1 MQIHRR
7 EHFLRKMLF
16 IGSPLISVF
25 LIDSVVTDPV
35 NTPKLFALGV
45 VSCGIFATLLFGL
58 SKKEILREPAPVFI
72 LAAFLLIGTLTL
84 ITTKAPLVQAIYG
97 VYGRNNGFLTYLFF
111 SFMFLGGL
119 FISSLSTH
127 LKVLQGL
134 FIAGL
139 INIFYCGWV
148 IAFGDFLS
156 WNNPYGNILGTFGNP
171 NFIGAFLGMFFSAW
185 LAYLLGSNSS
195 KNFRLLSVVVLPLTA
210 LEIYLSHAIQ
220 GRVLMVAGSAI
231 VLYFWIKAKF
241 SNRLVTLGYT
251 LTVGVAGGFALAG
264 ALQVG
269 PLTSLIYKTSVS
281 LRGQYW
287 LSAWN
292 TGNEHPITGVGFDGL
307 GDWYRRMRDPH
318 ALELPGIDTV
328 INTAHNVP
336 LDIFAFGGW
345 PLFICYLI
353 LVAYVSWKIIGHS
366 MRFPNYDPVFVAL
379 VVAWFGYQLQSIIS
393 INQIGLGFWG
403 WLLSGA
409 LLSYVTISKQS
420 ETVSPMATG
429 SRGRKPSGT
438 SNNPISVG
446 MVSGIGMLVGALIA
460 VPPLSSDM
468 RWMTARKSA
477 DAAQFEASL
486 TPSYLN
492 PSNNQKYFMTIQIF
506 EQSQLWELSH
516 KYAVEAVKFNADSY
530 DAWRL
535 LSLLKNTTENEK
547 VEALKNMKRLD
558 PLNPNLQ
565 SLK

>member
-7 EHFLRKMLF
+7 EHFLRKLLF

-58 SKKEILREPAPVFI
+58 SKKEILRTFAPTLILVVF
-72 LAAFLLIGTLTL
+72 LFLSTLTL
-84 ITTKAPLVQAIYG
+84 FTTDSPLSQAIYG
-97 VYGRNNGFLTYLFF
+97 VYGRNNGFLTYVFF

-119 FISSLSTH
+119 FISSLATH

-134 FIAGL
+134 FVAGL
-139 INIFYCGWV
+139 INILYCGWV

-185 LAYLLGSNSS
+185 LAYLLGPHTSS
-195 KNFRLLSVVVLPLTA
+195 NFRILSAVVLPLTA
-210 LEIYLSHAIQ
+210 VEIYLSHAIQ
-220 GRVLMVAGSAI
+220 GRVLMAAGSAI
-231 VLYFWIKAKF
+231 VLFFWIKAKF
-241 SNRLVTLGYT
+241 NKKLLTLVYT
-251 LTVGVAGGFALAG
+251 LAAGVAGSFALAG
-264 ALQVG
+264 ALQIG
-269 PLTSLIYKTSVS
+269 PLTGLIYKTSVS

-353 LVAYVSWKIIGHS
+353 LIAYVSWKIIIHS

-409 LLSYVTISKQS
+409 ILSYVIVSKQG
-420 ETVSPMATG
+420 ETVSPMGTG
-429 SRGRKPSGT
+429 LRGRKSTGT
-438 SNNPISVG
+438 SNNPVSVG

-492 PSNNQKYFMTIQIF
+492 PLNNQKFFMTIQIF

-516 KYAVEAVKFNADSY
+516 KYAVESVKFNPDSY
-530 DAWRL
+530 DAWKL
-535 LSLLKNTTENEK
+535 LSLLKNTSEIEK
-547 VEALKNMKRLD
+547 VEALKNMRRLD

-565 SLK
+565 STK